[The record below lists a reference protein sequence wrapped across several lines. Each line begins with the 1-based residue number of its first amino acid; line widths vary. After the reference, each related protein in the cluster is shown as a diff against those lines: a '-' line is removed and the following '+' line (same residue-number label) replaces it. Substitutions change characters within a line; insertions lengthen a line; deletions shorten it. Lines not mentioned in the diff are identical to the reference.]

1 MKRETVEKIIGAMK
15 ETDRAVD
22 QLATFI
28 REIEDEVERK
38 RMLRFIGGLIVDLYT
53 QITRPVL
60 KDYPELHPD
69 FPNGDFRWPDQSA
82 KA

>member
-1 MKRETVEKIIGAMK
+1 MKRETVQKIIDAMK
-15 ETDRAVD
+15 GVD
-22 QLATFI
+22 QAMHRLDISI

-38 RMLRFIGGLIVDLYT
+38 RMLRFVGGLVIDLYE

-69 FPNGDFRWPDQSA
+69 FPNGDFRWPEQR
-82 KA
+82 